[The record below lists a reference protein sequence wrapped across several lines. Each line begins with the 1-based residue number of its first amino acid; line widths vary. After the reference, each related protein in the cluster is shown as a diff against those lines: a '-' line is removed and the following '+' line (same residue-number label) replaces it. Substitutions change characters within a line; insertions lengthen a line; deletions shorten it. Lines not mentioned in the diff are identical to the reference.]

1 MSAAHFVT
9 AVISQH
15 EIPLGDGSLVG
26 LVLMIYRVTIDP
38 ASKITISDEHL
49 AYEWVTPT
57 EAAQRLANKYP
68 MEFTDLL

>member
-1 MSAAHFVT
+1 
-9 AVISQH
+9 
-15 EIPLGDGSLVG
+15 
-26 LVLMIYRVTIDP
+26 MIYRVTIDP